1 MKTMRIMIGMI
12 KFIVPGKPHGKD
24 RPRFKKKG
32 KFVSI
37 YNTKSTTEYEKLVKL
52 SALEQCKEQLNK
64 EYTGLVKIS
73 IKAYFKPNKSISKKQ
88 YSLLIGKECLKKPDS
103 DNIAKIICDSLNG
116 VAYKDDNQIALLYV
130 EKVYDDKE
138 RVEVEIEYEQ

>member
-1 MKTMRIMIGMI
+1 M
-12 KFIVPGKPHGKD
+12 KFIVLGKPHGKD
-24 RPRFKKKG
+24 RVRYSGINGYVRAYTPKLT
-32 KFVSI
+32 V
-37 YNTKSTTEYEKLVKL
+37 EYEKLVKS
-52 SALEQCKEQLNK
+52 SAIEQCKEQLNK
-64 EYTGLVKIS
+64 EYTGLVKMV

-88 YSLLIGKECLKKPDS
+88 YSLLIGKEYLKKPDS

-138 RVEVEIEYEQ
+138 RVEVEIEYE